1 MQEILLKIKTIIPFT
16 TLLVL
21 ALWILNELLGFN
33 YQVEKI
39 LFVAIVF
46 GLIPLTA
53 DILLALKNK
62 HFGVDII
69 ALVSI
74 SGSLILGEYLAGA
87 TILLMLAG
95 GEYLESYAIRR
106 SRKELSN
113 LIALAPRFALV
124 RKGLKLEKVQIDK
137 VEIGDEILVKP
148 GETVPVDGI
157 IIEGVSSFDESTITG
172 ESIPLE
178 KKVQDRV
185 VSGVINK
192 DSAVVIRATKNA
204 GDSKYQQIVKLVKS
218 AEADKAPF
226 VRLADKYS
234 VWFTLIAL
242 ILAGVAWLISGDPV
256 RALTVLVVATPC
268 PLILATPIAFASGVS
283 KAAGRGVI
291 FKSGAN
297 IEQLATSEAMIFDK
311 TGTLTKGKP
320 EIIDIKILNNKSKL
334 SRDKIITIA
343 SSLEQLS
350 EHVLSSGFTN
360 IAVKE
365 KLDIVVPKKFSESF
379 GQGVAGVIQDVG
391 YKLGKLEYVAENF
404 NTKDIEEL
412 KKIVDKA
419 SFQGQILVFLADQK
433 NKQIL
438 AQFTLSD
445 SPRVGVKEELI
456 NLRKLG
462 IKTILMLTGDKEM
475 VAKRL
480 SKEFGIE
487 EYIAQCSPEEK
498 MKKVLELKT
507 NNEYPVVMVG
517 DGINDSPALA
527 IADVGI
533 AFGILGSNATTD
545 AGDIVVTA
553 DEFNR
558 ISYSLLL
565 SQNVLK
571 IAKQG
576 ILIGIGLSLVLMVF
590 GTMGFFSPVR
600 GALMQEVIDVLVIL
614 NALRVKVKA

>member
-1 MQEILLKIKTIIPFT
+1 M
-16 TLLVL
+16 
-21 ALWILNELLGFN
+21 
-33 YQVEKI
+33 
-39 LFVAIVF
+39 F

>member
-1 MQEILLKIKTIIPFT
+1 LQEILLKIKTVIPFT

-21 ALWILNELLGFN
+21 ALWILNELLGLN

>member
-1 MQEILLKIKTIIPFT
+1 MQEILLKIKTVIPFT
-16 TLLVL
+16 TLLAL

-33 YQVEKI
+33 YQVGKI

-53 DILLALKNK
+53 DILLALKNR

-69 ALVSI
+69 ALISI

-95 GEYLESYAIRR
+95 GEFLENYAMRR

-113 LIALAPRFALV
+113 LIALAPRVALV
-124 RKGLKLEKVQIDK
+124 RRGTKLEEVNINKVK
-137 VEIGDEILVKP
+137 IGDEIMVKP
-148 GETVPVDGI
+148 GETVPVDGT
-157 IIEGVSSFDESTITG
+157 IIEGASSFDESTITG

-192 DSAVVIRATKNA
+192 DAAIVIRATKNA
-204 GDSKYQQIVKLVKS
+204 SDSKYQQIVKLVKT

-234 VWFTLIAL
+234 VWFTLITL
-242 ILAGVAWLISGDPV
+242 IFAGVAWYISGDPV

-297 IEQLATSEAMIFDK
+297 IEQLATSKIMIFDK
-311 TGTLTKGKP
+311 TGTLTQGKP
-320 EIIDIKILNNKSKL
+320 EIVDIKIFDNRQQL
-334 SRDKIITIA
+334 SREEIILIA

-350 EHVLSSGFTN
+350 EHVLSSGFTKFA
-360 IAVKE
+360 IKE
-365 KLDIVVPKKFSESF
+365 KLEIIVPEMFSESF
-379 GQGVAGVIQDVG
+379 GEGVSGKIGSVN
-391 YKLGKLEYVAENF
+391 YKLGKLDYVTENF
-404 NTKDIEEL
+404 ADMNIKEFHDA
-412 KKIVDKA
+412 VDEA
-419 SFQGQILVFLADQK
+419 LSEGQILVFLADQK
-433 NKQIL
+433 NKQVL

-456 NLRKLG
+456 KLRRSG
-462 IKTILMLTGDKEM
+462 IKTLLMLTGDKEV

-480 SKEFGIE
+480 SKEFGFE

-498 MKKVLELKT
+498 MRKVLELKKA
-507 NNEYPVVMVG
+507 NNYPVVMVG

-527 IADVGI
+527 TADVGI

-545 AGDIVVTA
+545 SGDIVVTT

-558 ISYSLLL
+558 ISYSLSL

-571 IAKQG
+571 IAKLG
-576 ILIGIGLSLVLMVF
+576 IFIGIGLSIVLMLF
-590 GTMGFFSPVR
+590 GTLGYFTPVR

>member
-1 MQEILLKIKTIIPFT
+1 MQEILLKIKTVIPFT

-21 ALWILNELLGFN
+21 ALWILNELLGLN

>member
-1 MQEILLKIKTIIPFT
+1 LQEILLKIKTVIPFT
-16 TLLVL
+16 TLLAL

-33 YQVEKI
+33 YQVGKI

-53 DILLALKNK
+53 DILLALKNR

-69 ALVSI
+69 ALISI

-95 GEYLESYAIRR
+95 GEFLENYAMRR

-113 LIALAPRFALV
+113 LIALAPRVALV
-124 RKGLKLEKVQIDK
+124 RRGTKLEEVNINKVK
-137 VEIGDEILVKP
+137 IGDEIMVKP
-148 GETVPVDGI
+148 GETVPVDGT
-157 IIEGVSSFDESTITG
+157 IIEGASSFDESTITG

-192 DSAVVIRATKNA
+192 DAAIVIRATKNA
-204 GDSKYQQIVKLVKS
+204 SDSKYQQIVKLVKT

-234 VWFTLIAL
+234 VWFTLITL
-242 ILAGVAWLISGDPV
+242 IFAGVAWYISGDPV

-297 IEQLATSEAMIFDK
+297 IEQLATSKIMIFDK
-311 TGTLTKGKP
+311 TGTLTQGKP
-320 EIIDIKILNNKSKL
+320 EIVDIKIFDNRQQL
-334 SRDKIITIA
+334 SREEIILIA

-350 EHVLSSGFTN
+350 EHVLSSGFTKFA
-360 IAVKE
+360 IKE
-365 KLDIVVPKKFSESF
+365 KLEIIVPEMFSESF
-379 GQGVAGVIQDVG
+379 GEGVSGKIGSVN
-391 YKLGKLEYVAENF
+391 YKLGKLDYVTENF
-404 NTKDIEEL
+404 ADMNIKEFHDA
-412 KKIVDKA
+412 VDEA
-419 SFQGQILVFLADQK
+419 LSEGQILVFLADQK
-433 NKQIL
+433 NKQVL

-456 NLRKLG
+456 KLRRSG
-462 IKTILMLTGDKEM
+462 IKTLLMLTGDKEV

-480 SKEFGIE
+480 SKEFGFE

-498 MKKVLELKT
+498 MRKVLELKKA
-507 NNEYPVVMVG
+507 NNYPVVMVG

-527 IADVGI
+527 TADVGI

-545 AGDIVVTA
+545 SGDIVVTT

-558 ISYSLLL
+558 ISYSLSL

-571 IAKQG
+571 IAKLG
-576 ILIGIGLSLVLMVF
+576 IFIGIGLSIVLMLF
-590 GTMGFFSPVR
+590 GTLGYFTPVR